1 MEACKF
7 DAVEFSGYDFDIWTA
22 ASVGDL
28 DFVRECLTPEL
39 SFDVV
44 NKSGWSALL
53 YASYY
58 DHPQIVAFL
67 LSLGAKVNF
76 GSKTAL
82 MLAASCGL
90 IETMKV
96 LIHVGEALENEA
108 QDDNGHTAL
117 FHAVASDHHEACRLL
132 LESGTKIDVQDELN
146 QSTPLQI
153 ACQDGHERIV
163 TLLLKHGADPTYR
176 NQDGYTAG
184 DLALQNG
191 HGRLAKCLMGM

>member
-7 DAVEFSGYDFDIWTA
+7 DEVEFSGYDFDIWTA

-82 MLAASCGL
+82 MLVSQASHVFYKIL
-90 IETMKV
+90 IPILNKMFQNRFTV
-96 LIHVGEALENEA
+96 L
-108 QDDNGHTAL
+108 
-117 FHAVASDHHEACRLL
+117 
-132 LESGTKIDVQDELN
+132 SG
-146 QSTPLQI
+146 
-153 ACQDGHERIV
+153 
-163 TLLLKHGADPTYR
+163 
-176 NQDGYTAG
+176 
-184 DLALQNG
+184 
-191 HGRLAKCLMGM
+191 KCLSFNCITA